1 METAEVTN
9 KTKWTIDPSH
19 SEISSKVKHLMI
31 SNIKGVFREFTANI
45 YSTNNN
51 LMTSDIDI
59 VMNVSSIDT
68 GDKKRDEHLKSADFF
83 HAKKFMQIVFSGS
96 SFEKTDKDKEGK
108 YILHGILTIKG
119 ITKKITLDAEF
130 GGMIRDPWG
139 NDRSGFSLKGTLNRK
154 DWGLNWNTILDTGG
168 LLIGEDVNINCEVEL
183 IKANIEKNVN

>member
-1 METAEVTN
+1 
-9 KTKWTIDPSH
+9 
-19 SEISSKVKHLMI
+19 
-31 SNIKGVFREFTANI
+31 
-45 YSTNNN
+45 
-51 LMTSDIDI
+51 I

-83 HAKKFMQIVFSGS
+83 NAKKFMQIVFSGS
-96 SFEKTDKDKEGK
+96 SFEKTDQDGK

-168 LLIGEDVNINCEVEL
+168 LLVGEDVNINCEVEL